1 MYLIKLGGSVITD
14 KKQLYSF
21 KNEITSKLVSEIK
34 ESGKDFML
42 VHGAGSYGHII
53 AHKYKLQNGF
63 LEKEQ
68 LKGFAR
74 VHEDVRKLNLK
85 VLEIMRE
92 CGENPMSIPPCSIL
106 ICENKKIIDFNSGL
120 FEACKI
126 IGLTP
131 VTFGDVVFD
140 SKIGYCICSGDALM
154 LQLSKVFR
162 PEKVIFVAD
171 VDGIFDKNPM
181 VHKDAKLMKYVNQKV
196 VDDLKKHEA
205 DCSSCKN
212 SIGEDATGGMLRKL
226 EIMLQISQLGVES
239 IILNGL
245 QPSRLRECLIG
256 KEVIGTIVKAK
267 MD

>member
-14 KKQLYSF
+14 KKKLYSF
-21 KNEITSKLVSEIK
+21 RDETAHKLINEIK
-34 ESGKDFML
+34 ESGKDFVL

-53 AHKYKLQNGF
+53 ADKYKLQNGF

-92 CGENPMSIPPCSIL
+92 CGINPMSIPPCSIL
-106 ICENKKIIDFNSGL
+106 ICEHKKIIDFNSGL
-120 FEACKI
+120 FEACRT

-140 SKIGYCICSGDALM
+140 SKLGYCICSGDALM
-154 LQLSKVFR
+154 LQLANVFH
-162 PEKVIFVAD
+162 PEKVVFVAD
-171 VDGIFDKNPM
+171 VDGIFDKNPNA
-181 VHKDAKLMKYVNQKV
+181 HKDAKLMEHVDRKAA
-196 VDDLKKHEA
+196 DDLKKHEA
-205 DCSSCKN
+205 DCPSCKKN
-212 SIGEDATGGMLRKL
+212 VGEDATGGILRKL

-245 QPSRLRECLIG
+245 QPSRLKECLIG

-267 MD
+267 RD